1 MDDQLKHMNLDDS
14 LTEQLSRELAQTSDA
29 STDSDEHARVEG
41 NADAE
46 LTDAELA
53 DTGNVDADADEGNT
67 DTDADAGKP
76 KNASPGRE
84 KKRPILSK
92 PLSIDILPPEQKR
105 SMQERELS
113 LMLKTH
119 GRAFSQALMTIAGT
133 PQRSGRLWMIAG
145 ATLVVIVMLIIQ
157 VYYRHRELNL
167 GYVLSEA
174 ISQRE
179 ALHEENR
186 KLRIELRILSRRERL
201 EPMADRQL
209 GMTVIRPEQ
218 VLIVDEAS
226 RTRPA
231 QDVQ

>member
-14 LTEQLSRELAQTSDA
+14 LTEQLSRELAQA
-29 STDSDEHARVEG
+29 SEALAESNEHTRVEG
-41 NADAE
+41 NADE
-46 LTDAELA
+46 
-53 DTGNVDADADEGNT
+53 GNADEGNAEGEIT
-67 DTDADAGKP
+67 DEESVGNGDAVAEKTIQ
-76 KNASPGRE
+76 ASMGRE
-84 KKRPILSK
+84 KKRTILSK

-145 ATLVVIVMLIIQ
+145 VTLVVIVMLIIQ

-218 VLIVDEAS
+218 VLIVDEAP
-226 RTRPA
+226 RTRTA
-231 QDVQ
+231 QDAQ